1 MSWLIKSIHGMQNDG
16 WDTNMAGTVSHM
28 KVTKSGF
35 GLTFG
40 AIGGV
45 FQRNSLDLL
54 ACPVKK
60 MDWWLSLP
68 PSTITMWTET

>member
-1 MSWLIKSIHGMQNDG
+1 MQNNG

-40 AIGGV
+40 AIRRV
-45 FQRNSLDLL
+45 FWRNSLDRLFS
-54 ACPVKK
+54 KK
-60 MDWWLSLP
+60 MEWWLSLA
-68 PSTITMWTET
+68 PSTITMCTKT